1 MFAIIKNGD
10 VFLKMS
16 VLTLVMRLKNVIA
29 GTAAVRD
36 VIEKYEWVGREQS
49 TSFQIQKVFS

>member
-29 GTAAVRD
+29 GTAAVPD